1 MPGIRNRY
9 FLLIDTLLF
18 LCVPALALLL
28 RQDFWAWSEQEL
40 RGLVFYTA
48 LSISVKLPVF
58 FRYDL
63 YNRYWRY
70 AGIDE
75 LLSIASAVGI
85 VTTRLTILVA
95 IERIFNLFPAI
106 SCPFSLPFIDGL
118 LTLVALLA
126 TRFSELAI
134 ATIDRRTG
142 RTERHGHTRVLIVGA
157 GDAGSM
163 IAHELQHSDKLNL
176 DPVGFVDDDTDKMGM
191 SIQGIR
197 VLGTK
202 EAIPRLVKQHRIQEV
217 IIAMPTAPGKVIREI
232 AGLCERARVPSKTVP
247 GMYDIITGKID
258 VNHLR
263 NVEIEDLLRRE
274 PVKTDMAAVTE
285 FIRGKRILV
294 TGGGGSIGSELCRQ
308 ILRAGPSE
316 LCLLGH
322 GENSIFEILGE
333 LNTLIRKRRAGV
345 LPDGSITVLHPVIAD
360 IRDERRVAS
369 VFKHCRPEIIFHAA
383 AHKHVPLMECNV
395 CEAVTNNIL
404 GTHNLLKAARAVGV
418 EHVVM
423 ISTDKAVN
431 PTSVM
436 GASKRVAELLT
447 RQSSLDT
454 GKSYVAVRFGNVLGS
469 RGSVVLTFKRQIA
482 AGGPITITH
491 PEMQRYFM
499 VIPEAV
505 QLVLQASVM
514 GRGGEIFMLDMGEP
528 VKIVNLARDMIRLSG
543 LEVGRDI
550 EINFS
555 GIRPGEKLFEELFSK
570 GETYGTTAH
579 EKIMIATH
587 ASSFRPEHLEEDVAA
602 IEAAAQLDDQKT
614 AVALLH
620 KLVPEFKQDSNCSA
634 AGGIPAV
641 ARTS

>member
-1 MPGIRNRY
+1 MSGIRNRY

-28 RQDFWAWSEQEL
+28 RQDLWAWSEQET

-48 LSISVKLPVF
+48 LSIFVKLPVF

-85 VTTRLTILVA
+85 VTTRLTIIVV
-95 IERIFNLFPAI
+95 IERIFDLFPAI

-118 LTLVALLA
+118 LTLVVLL
-126 TRFSELAI
+126 TSRFSELAV
-134 ATIDRRTG
+134 ATIERRTD
-142 RTERHGHTRVLIVGA
+142 RHERHGRTRVLVVGA

-163 IAHELQHSDKLNL
+163 IAHELQHSDKLSL
-176 DPVGFVDDDTDKMGM
+176 EPVGFVDDDPDKTG
-191 SIQGIR
+191 IAIHGIR

-202 EAIPRLVKQHRIQEV
+202 EAIPRLVKQHRIHEV
-217 IIAMPTAPGKVIREI
+217 IIAMPTAPGKTIREI
-232 AGLCERARVPSKTVP
+232 AALCERARVPSKTVP
-247 GMYDIITGKID
+247 GMYDIITGKVD

-308 ILRAGPSE
+308 ILRAGPTE

-322 GENSIFEILGE
+322 GENSIFEILAE
-333 LNTLIRKRRAGV
+333 LNIAIRKRNTGI
-345 LPDGSITVLHPVIAD
+345 LPDGSTTVLHPVIAD
-360 IRDERRVAS
+360 IRDERRITAI
-369 VFKHCRPEIIFHAA
+369 FKHCRPETVFHAA

-395 CEAVTNNIL
+395 AEAVTNNIL
-404 GTHNLLKAARAVGV
+404 GTHNLLKAARGIGV

-436 GASKRVAELLT
+436 GATKRVAELLT
-447 RQSSLDT
+447 RQAALDT

-469 RGSVVLTFKRQIA
+469 RGSVVLTFKRQIS

-491 PEMQRYFM
+491 PDMQRYFM

-505 QLVLQASVM
+505 QLVLQSAVM

-570 GETYGTTAH
+570 GETYGSTTH

-587 ASSFRPEHLEEDVAA
+587 ASAFRPQHLEEDVSAL
-602 IEAAAQLDDQKT
+602 EAAAQLNDD
-614 AVALLH
+614 ASALALLH
-620 KLVPEFKQDSNCSA
+620 KLVPEFKQEQNGGRENGKPVVA
-634 AGGIPAV
+634 QAG
-641 ARTS
+641 